1 MQMLR
6 LWWSSPNMKQTD
18 SIVKISGV
26 SQLQRWLLGD
36 LTFVLKSGTLHSSF
50 SHIYMH
56 ACTHAHTICQYSIA
70 SSLFQRWL
78 EVDMTWTCWVGT
90 HTHTQTNKYTQKCWA
105 HQDSMCY
112 PEGVTANTYVQ
123 GQETQTHTHTH
134 TNMHTHALT
143 CIHTDSLRCV
153 TRKADEKLTKT
164 DSLVSSWCFL
174 LVRVCLCVRYS
185 SLCKET
191 CNMASI
197 EISA

>member
-1 MQMLR
+1 MTFGRFDICTQV
-6 LWWSSPNMKQTD
+6 WYFA
-18 SIVKISGV
+18 
-26 SQLQRWLLGD
+26 QLF
-36 LTFVLKSGTLHSSF
+36 LT
-50 SHIYMH
+50 HIH
-56 ACTHAHTICQYSIA
+56 ACMYTCTHNLSVFH
-70 SSLFQRWL
+70 SLLIISKMIRSRH
-78 EVDMTWTCWVGT
+78 DMNMLSRHT